1 MDNILNDADY
11 TLANDCDSLW
21 ITVGT
26 VSVWVSH
33 DADGTVRVAL
43 FPAGEEMDEPLD
55 VAHAYVRK
63 V

>member
-1 MDNILNDADY
+1 MDNILNDTDY
-11 TLANDCDSLW
+11 TLTHDSLW

-26 VSVWVSH
+26 VSVWVRQ
-33 DADGTVRVAL
+33 DADGTVHVAL
-43 FPAGEEMDEPLD
+43 FPAGEEMGEPLD